1 MSSEKRVVRPY
12 SDLGPFQ
19 DALDKWLLRI
29 GHEELVPGDQR
40 TIASSSFLADPVVIV
55 CAEDDDDLATT
66 VESVRNAA
74 HAIDLRDDD
83 VELVVIV
90 STAYL
95 RFADVA
101 FRGSLCSSQPIPQ
114 EVRLSQ
120 VDPRPRALSTP
131 QGGMVV
137 DAYLLLANEQE
148 AKPLRPSRRGTWLGH
163 VVFELRTELG
173 EIGFTP
179 QPLTAEVRTEHGLP
193 QDAIRY
199 VSLDA
204 DALRGDDLA
213 AVELYVDVPVL
224 AQLNQAPHSPA
235 ARFFQRQLFLDVVS
249 AIVRTARQEEDLM
262 QMTLDE
268 LDGTVL
274 GRIVHAA
281 AGKGR
286 PGESKD
292 EQKARQLQA
301 LQQLRSQPEKFVAH
315 LEASAAPRADLEAAI
330 SGGEA

>member
-1 MSSEKRVVRPY
+1 MSSEKRVIRPY
-12 SDLGPFQ
+12 TGLDSFQ

-29 GHEELVPGDQR
+29 GQEQLVPGDQR
-40 TIASSSFLADPVVIV
+40 TIPSSSFLADPVVLV

-66 VESVRNAA
+66 VESVRSAA
-74 HAIDLRDDD
+74 HAMDLGADD

-90 STAYL
+90 STSYL

-101 FRGSLCSSQPIPQ
+101 LRTSLGADRPIPQ
-114 EVRLSQ
+114 ELRLSQ
-120 VDPRPRALSTP
+120 VEPRPCALSTP
-131 QGGMVV
+131 QGGLVV
-137 DAYLLLANEQE
+137 DAYLVLAKEQQP
-148 AKPLRPSRRGTWLGH
+148 KSLRPSRRGTWLGH
-163 VVFELRTELG
+163 VRFELRTELG

-179 QPLTAEVRTEHGLP
+179 QPLTAEVRSEHQLP
-193 QDAIRY
+193 DDAIRY
-199 VSLDA
+199 VALDA

-213 AVELYVDVPVL
+213 AVELYLDVPVL

-235 ARFFQRQLFLDVVS
+235 ARFFQRQLFIDVVA
-249 AIVRTARQEEDLM
+249 AIVRTARQEDDLM
-262 QMTLDE
+262 EMTLDE

-274 GRIVHAA
+274 GRIIHAA

-301 LQQLRSQPEKFVAH
+301 LQQLRTEPEKFVAH
-315 LEASAAPRADLEAAI
+315 LEAAAAPRADLEAAI